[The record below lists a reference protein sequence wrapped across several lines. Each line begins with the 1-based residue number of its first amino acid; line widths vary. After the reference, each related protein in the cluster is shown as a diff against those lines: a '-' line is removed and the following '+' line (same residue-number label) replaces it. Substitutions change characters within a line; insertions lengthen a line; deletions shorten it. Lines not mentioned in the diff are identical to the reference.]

1 MRQIDLQFIKET
13 LLELDPTWEGSEPA
27 ESYQTALVLVSALV
41 CGSDT
46 EGLAGFTQLP
56 RTFVETIRHR
66 MIRAE
71 LWTESDVFYAHWFGE
86 GNLVCTT
93 AVWLDVLIGQG
104 LVVRKWDEDA
114 GDYRYC
120 HFAYELAA
128 NDPQQKVN

>member
-1 MRQIDLQFIKET
+1 ME
-13 LLELDPTWEGSEPA
+13 
-27 ESYQTALVLVSALV
+27 
-41 CGSDT
+41 
-46 EGLAGFTQLP
+46 FTQLP

-93 AVWLDVLIGQG
+93 AVWLDVLTGQG

-114 GDYRYC
+114 GDYRYS

-128 NDPQQKVN
+128 NDPQQKVNCQSSA